1 MKKKIKN
8 AVLILLIIIE
18 LIWLIYCADGVSL
31 FIDDMKSEL
40 FRFTSAAAIHAILM
54 LIITISGIVR
64 MRKKENFSIVKNI
77 LMLPIATIIWFGT
90 ASFFLFDIKDDWI
103 AGILFIALGVIL
115 TGLMHIH
122 LPKKKKISYKPYT
135 FTHIKAEWSEE
146 TVQQEYCRINGIE
159 EENLTDRDR
168 ERIVRYSSNWLLYFI
183 KWLVKH
189 DFYIYDE
196 ESEYEVIGI
205 AEDKVNPSG
214 LFEYTDN
221 CLSME
226 NIKPELEF
234 FMTQYFEYSHSE
246 ISRYIDDYLT
256 VVHRQWN
263 IDYCLEYSEDLYEPI
278 EKLIDLA
285 YMKYCMQNESD
296 ELRIRDQF
304 YCEWNKEWEIQV
316 ITTPDVSAEYF
327 ERCCNHFNSFSDE
340 MKKQLCEKIREHMF
354 TDEIENDDDLI
365 PRSNF
370 DTMTIYKP
378 YGDKTVYIIGG
389 EPDYEMEHGMAFV
402 VCDDSVLDIGYRY
415 DIEGSSPWISLS
427 DKSI

>member
-8 AVLILLIIIE
+8 AVMILLIIIE
-18 LIWLIYCADGVSL
+18 LVWLVYCVDGISL

-64 MRKKENFSIVKNI
+64 MRKKENFSIIKNV

-103 AGILFIALGVIL
+103 AGILFIAFGVIL
-115 TGLMHIH
+115 TGLLHLH
-122 LPKKKKISYKPYT
+122 LPKKEKISFKPYT

-146 TVQQEYCRINGIE
+146 TVQQEYCRIHGIE

-168 ERIVRYSSNWLLYFI
+168 ERIERYSANWLLYFI

-196 ESEYEVIGI
+196 ESEHEVIGI

-226 NIKPELEF
+226 NIKPELGF
-234 FMTQYFEYSHSE
+234 FMTQYFEYPYSE
-246 ISRYIDDYLT
+246 ISRYIDDYLS

-296 ELRIRDQF
+296 KLRIRDQF

-316 ITTPDVSAEYF
+316 ITNPDVSAEYF
-327 ERCCNHFNSFSDE
+327 DRCFNHFNSFSGE

-365 PRSNF
+365 PHSNF

-378 YGDKTVYIIGG
+378 YDDKIVYIIGG

-402 VCDDSVLDIGYRY
+402 VCDDSILDIGYRC
-415 DIEGSSPWISLS
+415 DVEESSPWISL
-427 DKSI
+427 IV